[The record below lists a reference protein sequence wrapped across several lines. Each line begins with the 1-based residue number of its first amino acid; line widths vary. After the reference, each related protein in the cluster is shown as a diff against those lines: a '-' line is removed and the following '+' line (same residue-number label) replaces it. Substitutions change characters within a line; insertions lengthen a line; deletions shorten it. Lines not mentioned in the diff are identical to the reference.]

1 MLSDD
6 KLITL
11 PETLAIFPLAK
22 AVLLPR
28 QILPLNIFEPRY
40 LAMVEDALKSDR
52 HIGMIQPRSGDAGTD
67 PVPLYGTGCAGRI
80 TAFQETDDG
89 RILINL
95 KGVCRFR
102 VLEELS
108 GEKGY
113 RRVRPDWQ
121 SYRSDLDEPGDMVM
135 DSEQLENTLR
145 IYLEQ
150 HNLQASWEIMRDLP
164 PGQLVDFLIMHLPL
178 AVEEKQTLVEMPGSA
193 ERGRKLLT
201 LLEAAAEVKS
211 ATIRV
216 LH

>member
-1 MLSDD
+1 MLPDD
-6 KLITL
+6 KLNNL
-11 PETLAIFPLAK
+11 PQTLAIFPLAK

-52 HIGMIQPRSGDAGTD
+52 HIGMIQPQPGNAGASPET
-67 PVPLYGTGCAGRI
+67 VYGTGCAGRI

-102 VLEELS
+102 VVEELS
-108 GEKGY
+108 EEKGY
-113 RRVRPDWQ
+113 RRVRPDWR
-121 SYRSDLDEPGDMVM
+121 SYRSDLDDPGDMTM
-135 DSEQLENTLR
+135 DIRQLESTLR
-145 IYLEQ
+145 TYLER

-164 PGQLVDFLIMHLPL
+164 AAQLVDFLTMHLPL
-178 AVEEKQTLVEMPGSA
+178 AVEAKQTLVETPNVADRSQ
-193 ERGRKLLT
+193 LLLS
-201 LLEAAAEVKS
+201 LLQADGNDDQE
-211 ATIRV
+211 TRRV